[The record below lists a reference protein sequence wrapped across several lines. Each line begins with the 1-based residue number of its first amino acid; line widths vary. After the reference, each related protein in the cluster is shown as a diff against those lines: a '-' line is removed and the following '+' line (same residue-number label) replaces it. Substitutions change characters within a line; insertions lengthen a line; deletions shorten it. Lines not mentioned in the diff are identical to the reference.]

1 MKITHDSTTFRSNF
15 DCTNF
20 TNVTTSNQT
29 SIWQSSTTRNIA
41 NKNDDEEEMD
51 ESDSDDNEINLE
63 RTMPPPPAPLAD
75 ISQLNDTNIILTIPG
90 AYNSSMMQSYNFNNQ
105 SNFSDKNIIIRNQ
118 LCEKFIDFLFQLM
131 CIEIE
136 LLPIFPRRILFEN
149 NCT

>member
-41 NKNDDEEEMD
+41 NKNDAEEEMD

-105 SNFSDKNIIIRNQ
+105 SNFSDKNRVSKMFHASMVN
-118 LCEKFIDFLFQLM
+118 DTSMFLFSNFKYNR
-131 CIEIE
+131 INRTNKI
-136 LLPIFPRRILFEN
+136 IFFLFKL
-149 NCT
+149 